1 MCTKNINVVLAG
13 VALEQQCAAAEALT
27 AELKKRGAGA
37 VCVITGIGAEAS
49 VPETVQ
55 EIIRSLE
62 KNGLIP
68 MPSPD
73 EPVYS
78 EGEEEKIRKRLE
90 NLGYL

>member
-1 MCTKNINVVLAG
+1 MVSKDIGIILG
-13 VALEQQCAAAEALT
+13 GIPQQQHSDVAEALT

-37 VCVITGIGAEAS
+37 VCVITGSAAGASAQ
-49 VPETVQ
+49 ETVQ
-55 EIIRSLE
+55 AIIHSLE
-62 KNGLIP
+62 QNGLI
-68 MPSPD
+68 PSPD